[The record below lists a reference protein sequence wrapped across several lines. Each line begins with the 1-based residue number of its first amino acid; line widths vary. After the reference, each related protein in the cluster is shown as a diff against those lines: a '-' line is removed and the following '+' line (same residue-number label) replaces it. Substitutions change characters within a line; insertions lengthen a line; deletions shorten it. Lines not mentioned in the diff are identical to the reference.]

1 MNKIFL
7 TFIFFFLSSIC
18 SAQSFSFTG
27 LPSIK
32 ISEGGV
38 ERIAEKIEATKVQN
52 ISCVIREVDGKFF
65 WVSRENKQLV
75 KIDTRGA
82 FLIFL
87 AVDGSGYIRMIKP
100 ELKDAASLMSATEK
114 SFDYIE
120 HLLLGL
126 RTVTYYGKSI

>member
-1 MNKIFL
+1 VHK
-7 TFIFFFLSSIC
+7 FIFVFIVCFFTNLC

-27 LPSIK
+27 LPSVK

-38 ERIAEKIEATKVQN
+38 ERFAEKIEPSKAQN

-75 KIDTRGA
+75 KIDARGV

-87 AVDGSGYIRMIKP
+87 AVDGSGYIRIIKS

-126 RTVTYYGKSI
+126 RSVTYYGKSI